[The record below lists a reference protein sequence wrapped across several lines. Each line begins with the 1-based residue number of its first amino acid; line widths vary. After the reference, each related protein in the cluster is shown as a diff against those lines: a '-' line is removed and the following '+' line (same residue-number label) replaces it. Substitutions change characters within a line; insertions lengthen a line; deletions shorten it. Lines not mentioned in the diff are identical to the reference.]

1 MKPKLILPCDDY
13 GMHKLINLGAL
24 KAFKNGVLSGVSFVA
39 NGDAFENGVDLLNE
53 MKNVDVGLHFNII
66 EGKPVAE
73 KSQVYSLMNDKG
85 LFYDSYSKFA
95 YKFATGYIK
104 IEHIKN
110 ELISQINKLN
120 KNNIKINYFDSH
132 RHLHLLPPI
141 AKAIIP
147 LLKKNNINAVR
158 QVNTPKYSKNWMN
171 LKKVLASLIMKNANK
186 SFRENGF
193 YMPDYFLGFFESG
206 NINKSIFTEWLSKM
220 NLNCIYEVG
229 CHLGIDDKKIEEFL
243 NWKTKNNYHASW
255 ETELNTVTDDFIKR
269 NILETIQLISFSD
282 LYSNKN

>member
-1 MKPKLILPCDDY
+1 MKPKLILTCDDY

-141 AKAIIP
+141 TKAIIP
-147 LLKKNNINAVR
+147 ILKKI
-158 QVNTPKYSKNWMN
+158 
-171 LKKVLASLIMKNANK
+171 
-186 SFRENGF
+186 
-193 YMPDYFLGFFESG
+193 
-206 NINKSIFTEWLSKM
+206 LS
-220 NLNCIYEVG
+220 
-229 CHLGIDDKKIEEFL
+229 D
-243 NWKTKNNYHASW
+243 
-255 ETELNTVTDDFIKR
+255 
-269 NILETIQLISFSD
+269 LETLDAVITDRELEELLESHGIES
-282 LYSNKN
+282 K

>member
-1 MKPKLILPCDDY
+1 MI
-13 GMHKLINLGAL
+13 
-24 KAFKNGVLSGVSFVA
+24 F
-39 NGDAFENGVDLLNE
+39 
-53 MKNVDVGLHFNII
+53 
-66 EGKPVAE
+66 
-73 KSQVYSLMNDKG
+73 
-85 LFYDSYSKFA
+85 
-95 YKFATGYIK
+95 
-104 IEHIKN
+104 
-110 ELISQINKLN
+110 
-120 KNNIKINYFDSH
+120 
-132 RHLHLLPPI
+132 
-141 AKAIIP
+141 
-147 LLKKNNINAVR
+147 
-158 QVNTPKYSKNWMN
+158 WMN